1 MHGIDRRRLSPAP
14 LCALAARKEKDLLI
28 EEKTKEQQ
36 PAAPRKHKRGQ
47 KLRSLWAQLQ
57 CIGLL
62 HRHRLRRKT
71 QSHVNDFGRKLAQYS
86 AVPVI
91 GETLYALGYST
102 EYVFVRAGRGI
113 RGVWLWLWHAV
124 TALLANAAAMAFP
137 GAAQMFRD
145 LFGPVVL
152 FFRGCGALIVHAR
165 RVRREKG
172 FAEACRESVH
182 FLVSGVRR
190 NLKTLPRMA
199 MYVLPVCALAIM
211 VTVFNNTIRQPYALE
226 VQVDGQTVGY
236 VANEDVFNSAREA
249 VQERIN
255 YAGTDHAKWTV
266 EPTYTVTV
274 AHKTLDENE
283 MADAI
288 LKSASD
294 QISEG
299 TALYLDG
306 ELTAVCTDGVSLQ
319 SYLSSLLEPYED
331 PENSNVTV
339 GFNKEVTLEN
349 GIYFNDSF
357 QDEADVENELSGVQQ
372 QEKIYTVQAGD
383 TLWSIAQKNDLTFR
397 ELCELN
403 TSFKDGA
410 LTENSNIQ
418 AGDQLIVTKQEAMLE
433 VRITKVETWQEEIP
447 YSTETSKSNEYT
459 VGTKKTVQT
468 GVNGLRQITAQRV
481 YNTDGIQLSQKIL
494 STEVVQEPVA
504 EKIVEGTK
512 KVSSSTAYITGSGQF
527 IWPVPGYR
535 YCSRWYGG
543 NHKGVDICAAAGT
556 PIYASAGGTVTKAG
570 YNKAGAG
577 TGYGYSIIISHGNG
591 YTTVYAHC
599 LSLAVHSGQTVK
611 QGQLIGYVGSTGR
624 SSGNHCHFEI
634 RRNGSY
640 IAPQNVFNRSRYK

>member
-1 MHGIDRRRLSPAP
+1 M
-14 LCALAARKEKDLLI
+14 I
-28 EEKTKEQQ
+28 EDKTKEQQ
-36 PAAPRKHKRGQ
+36 PASPVKPKRGQ
-47 KLRSLWAQLQ
+47 RLRSLWAQLQ
-57 CIGLL
+57 CMGLL

-71 QSHVNDFGRKLAQYS
+71 QNHVNDFGRKLAQNS

-102 EYVFVRAGRGI
+102 EYGFVRVGRGL
-113 RGVWLWLWHAV
+113 RSGWLWLWQAF
-124 TALLANAAAMAFP
+124 TTLLANAAAMAFP

-145 LFGPVVL
+145 LFGPIWL
-152 FFRGCGALIVHAR
+152 FFRGCGSLLVHAQ
-165 RVRREKG
+165 RVRKEKG
-172 FAEACRESVH
+172 FAAACKASVH
-182 FLVSGVRR
+182 YLASGVRR

-199 MYVLPVCALAIM
+199 MYVLPVCALAVM
-211 VTVFNNTIRQPYALE
+211 VTVFDHTVRQPYALE
-226 VQVDGQTVGY
+226 VQVNGQTVGY

-255 YAGTDHAKWTV
+255 YADTDHAKWTV

-274 AHKTLDENE
+274 AHKTMDENE

-294 QISEG
+294 EISEG

-306 ELTAVCTDGVSLQ
+306 ELTAVCSDGVSLQ

-357 QDEADVENELSGVQQ
+357 QNEADVEQQLSGVQQ
-372 QEKIYTVQAGD
+372 QEKIYTVQMGD

-403 TSFKDGA
+403 TNFKGA
-410 LTENSNIQ
+410 PLNEKSNIQ
-418 AGDQLIVTKQEAMLE
+418 AGDELIVTKQEATLE
-433 VRITKVETWQEEIP
+433 VRITKIETWQEEIP
-447 YSTETSKSNEYT
+447 YASETTKSNEYN
-459 VGTKKTVQT
+459 VGTKKTTQA
-468 GVNGLRQITAQRV
+468 GENGIRSVTAQRV
-481 YNTDGIQLSQKIL
+481 YDTNGTQLSQQIL
-494 STEVVQEPVA
+494 STEVIKEPVT
-504 EKIVEGTK
+504 EKIVVGTK
-512 KVSSSTAYITGSGQF
+512 KQAKTSYITGSGQF

-535 YCSRWYGG
+535 NCSRWYGG
-543 NHKGVDICAAAGT
+543 SHKGVDICAAAGT

-577 TGYGYSIIISHGNG
+577 TGYGYSIIINHGNG

-599 LSLAVHSGQTVK
+599 LSLVVHAGQTVK
-611 QGQLIGYVGSTGR
+611 QGQLIGHVGSTGR

-640 IAPQNVFNRSRYK
+640 IAPQNVFNRSKYR